1 MRRIIR
7 FSVMGEKAFK
17 LKQQIEELKQLKMQ
31 LLNDINK
38 INESYKGEDAT
49 LIIQM
54 YNDKTKE
61 IDSFINIMEKYQICL
76 EWLSGRYRDSHNK
89 AVNTLININS
99 NGMIESIMGTE
110 TININGIN
118 SMISPK

>member
-1 MRRIIR
+1 MRRIIK

-54 YNDKTKE
+54 YNDKTKD

>member
-1 MRRIIR
+1 MRRIIK

-49 LIIQM
+49 LIIQT

-89 AVNTLININS
+89 AVNTLINIDS

>member
-1 MRRIIR
+1 MRRIIK

-89 AVNTLININS
+89 AVNTLINIDS

>member
-1 MRRIIR
+1 MRRIIK